1 VDIVSDPRYLAAHR
15 KLREAQLRW
24 AIGQW
29 CPYARVYAGCPGL
42 MLEGQKLDL
51 AHAPDGTYLG
61 MAHARCNRAEGA
73 ARGNRLRGLRRH
85 SVIFPMWGKRS

>member
-1 VDIVSDPRYLAAHR
+1 MSDPRYLAAHR
-15 KLREAQLRW
+15 RLRKELLRQ

-29 CPYARVYAGCPGL
+29 CPYARVYAKCPGL
-42 MLEGQKLDL
+42 MLEGQSLDL
-51 AHAPDGTYLG
+51 AHGSDGGYLG
-61 MAHARCNRAEGA
+61 LAHSACNRAEGA